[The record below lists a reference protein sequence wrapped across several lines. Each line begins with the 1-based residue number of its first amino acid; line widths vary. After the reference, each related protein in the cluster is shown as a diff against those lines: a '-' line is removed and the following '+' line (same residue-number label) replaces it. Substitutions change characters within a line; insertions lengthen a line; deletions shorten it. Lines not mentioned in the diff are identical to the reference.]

1 MNIIGVIPA
10 RSGSKGSKKNLKLVG
25 NDSLL
30 GRAILSAQRSKKIN
44 DFFIST
50 DSEEYAKEAEKYNAK
65 PQFLRPKK
73 LASDTAPTWQALLHQ
88 LIGMKKNI
96 IKKLML

>member
-1 MNIIGVIPA
+1 M
-10 RSGSKGSKKNLKLVG
+10 
-25 NDSLL
+25 
-30 GRAILSAQRSKKIN
+30 Q
-44 DFFIST
+44 
-50 DSEEYAKEAEKYNAK
+50 KEAEKYNAK

-73 LASDTAPTWQALLHQ
+73 LASIPPPLGKRYYTQ